1 MGIIF
6 LGQRVSELRADEARG
21 IADYCYGTS
30 YKETGS
36 GADDLELG
44 VVQFRG
50 CRPKLRDPRS

>member
-1 MGIIF
+1 MGIMF
-6 LGQRVSELRADEARG
+6 RGQRVSDADEARG

-30 YKETGS
+30 CKETGS